1 MLLKILLENG
11 FDESEAEKFIK
22 LYIKRGRKS
31 LSESCKCKVKE
42 DRCTY
47 CFIGSLKGPYSHQ
60 YYLNKNFGFL
70 DETAQLN
77 VNWIVNDMEV
87 GALQDKKFK

>member
-1 MLLKILLENG
+1 MLHKILLDNG
-11 FDESEAEKFIK
+11 FNLSQAENFLK

-31 LSESCKCKVKE
+31 LSESCQCKINE

-60 YYLNKNFGFL
+60 YYLNKNNGFL
-70 DETAQLN
+70 DERALLN
-77 VNWIVNDMEV
+77 VNCIVNDMEV
-87 GALQDKKFK
+87 GALQNKKFK